1 MGSLPLS
8 HNGNSK
14 YFKKYIYFP
23 FTDGMRM
30 SQKEKQV
37 LSATGSFIL
46 EVVNVAI
53 GAVKL
58 AGSEQR

>member
-1 MGSLPLS
+1 
-8 HNGNSK
+8 
-14 YFKKYIYFP
+14 
-23 FTDGMRM
+23 M